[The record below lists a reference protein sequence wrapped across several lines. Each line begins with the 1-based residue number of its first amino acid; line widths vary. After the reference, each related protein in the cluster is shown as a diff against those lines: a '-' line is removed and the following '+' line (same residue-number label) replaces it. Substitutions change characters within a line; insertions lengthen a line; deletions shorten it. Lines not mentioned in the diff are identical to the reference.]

1 MSREK
6 ILCGKEE
13 IFRVA
18 IGIVERDGV
27 EALSVRSIAKEL
39 GVSPMTIYNYV
50 ENLKDIKKQV
60 LISGFD
66 RLYAAVYL
74 ALSKLVSPVDKIT
87 FCKTIAIE
95 VYRFAGENQSIF
107 MYMFSEGQRL
117 FSEDAE
123 VRPFYSYIEKLMKRA
138 KATQR
143 DWTFNEKGYRLL
155 EMLIFSVSYQ
165 CSAGTRTLSEEEYG
179 ELIDYYLEKCII

>member
-18 IGIVERDGV
+18 IGLVDREGI
-27 EALSVRSIAKEL
+27 EALSVRNVAKEL

-50 ENLKDIKKQV
+50 ENLKDIKKRV
-60 LISGFD
+60 LINGFD
-66 RLYAAVYL
+66 RLYAFVFESL
-74 ALSKLVSPVDKIT
+74 NKLPSPVDKFT
-87 FCKTIAIE
+87 FCKGIALC
-95 VYRFAGENQSIF
+95 VYDFAIHNSNLF
-107 MYMFSEGQRL
+107 AYMFSEGQQT

-123 VRPFYSYIEKLMKRA
+123 VRPFYTFIYKMTKRS
-138 KATQR
+138 KATR
-143 DWTFNEKGYRLL
+143 KDWEKNEKGYRLL

-165 CSAGTRTLSEEEYG
+165 VASGVQTLTEAEYG
-179 ELIDYYLEKCII
+179 ELIEFYLQKCLS